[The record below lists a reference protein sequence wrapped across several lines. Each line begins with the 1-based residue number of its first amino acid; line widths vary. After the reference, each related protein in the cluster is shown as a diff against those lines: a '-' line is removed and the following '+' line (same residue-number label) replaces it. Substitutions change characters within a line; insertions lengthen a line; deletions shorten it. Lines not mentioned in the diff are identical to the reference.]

1 MKKYNNLGL
10 LVKMAKQQQQLK
22 KDILKYIN
30 TEKQKSAL
38 MIYHFPSREIICY
51 KNQKNSKI

>member
-22 KDILKYIN
+22 KDILKQN
-30 TEKQKSAL
+30 KKTHKQRKQTQ
-38 MIYHFPSREIICY
+38 RTTY
-51 KNQKNSKI
+51 KNNIKLNKK